1 MYLLMVAR
9 QSGFEHT
16 ATLTHRAAK
25 FPPTIKFPKPI
36 FTLAEA
42 AHRASMNS
50 AVARIP
56 HLLATCRSFA
66 CLRHRQKEL
75 IPLRLSERKSIS
87 PIPAKNR
94 TSSPETT

>member
-16 ATLTHRAAK
+16 ATLTHRAAR
-25 FPPTIKFPKPI
+25 FPPAINFPKLI

-42 AHRASMNS
+42 THRAMNAQWPES
-50 AVARIP
+50 P

-66 CLRHRQKEL
+66 CLRLRQKEL
-75 IPLRLSERKSIS
+75 IPLPLSERKSIS
-87 PIPAKNR
+87 PIQAKNR